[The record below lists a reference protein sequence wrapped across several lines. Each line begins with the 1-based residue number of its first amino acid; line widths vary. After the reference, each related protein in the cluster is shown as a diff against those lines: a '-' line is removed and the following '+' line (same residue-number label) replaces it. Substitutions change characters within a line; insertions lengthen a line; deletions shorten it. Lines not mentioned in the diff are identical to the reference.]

1 MNKKSETIE
10 NLINILKRWQFIE
23 DDSIRNT
30 TDIIKRSNNTI
41 VNVIMEIIRQDSVI
55 HRRIQQLIIDNYTQK
70 TIAIGRDQLN
80 EIWDLITEHD
90 EAERKT
96 IELANYALTQIDD
109 PIVKLLLEYLL
120 LDESKHDK
128 LLTDLE
134 KYKDSVYPEA
144 DVLPYV

>member
-10 NLINILKRWQFIE
+10 NMINILKRWQGIE

-30 TDIIKRSNNTI
+30 TEIIKRSNNSI
-41 VNVIMEIIRQDSVI
+41 VNIIMEIIRQDSVI
-55 HRRIQQLIIDNYTQK
+55 HRRIQQLIVDNYTK
-70 TIAIGRDQLN
+70 KPIAIDKDELT

-96 IELANYALTQIDD
+96 IELANYALAQIDE
-109 PIVKLLLEYLL
+109 PIVKFLLEYLL

>member
-10 NLINILKRWQFIE
+10 NLINILKRWQGIE

-30 TDIIKRSNNTI
+30 TEIIKRSNNSI
-41 VNVIMEIIRQDSVI
+41 VNIIMEIIRQDSVM
-55 HRRIQQLIIDNYTQK
+55 HRRIQQLIVDNYTK
-70 TIAIGRDQLN
+70 KPIAIDKDELT

-96 IELANYALTQIDD
+96 IELANYALAQIDE

>member
-10 NLINILKRWQFIE
+10 NLLNILKRWQGIE

-30 TDIIKRSNNTI
+30 TEIIKKSNNSV
-41 VNVIMEIIRQDSVI
+41 VNIIMEIIRQDSVM
-55 HRRIQQLIIDNYTQK
+55 HRKIQQLIVDNYTK
-70 TIAIGRDQLN
+70 KPIAIDREELT
-80 EIWDLITEHD
+80 EIWDLIVEHD

-96 IELANYALTQIDD
+96 IELANYALAQIDD

>member
-10 NLINILKRWQFIE
+10 NLINILKRWQSIE

-41 VNVIMEIIRQDSVI
+41 VNVIMEIIRQDSVM
-55 HRRIQQLIIDNYTQK
+55 HRRIQQLIIDNYTKK
-70 TIAIGRDQLN
+70 TIAMDRDQLN

>member
-10 NLINILKRWQFIE
+10 NLINILKRWQSIE

-30 TDIIKRSNNTI
+30 TDIIKKSNSTI
-41 VNVIMEIIRQDSVI
+41 VNVIMEIIRQDSVM
-55 HRRIQQLIIDNYTQK
+55 HRRIQQLIIDNYTKK
-70 TIAIGRDQLN
+70 TIAMDRDQLN

>member
-10 NLINILKRWQFIE
+10 NLINILKRWQGIE
-23 DDSIRNT
+23 DESIRNT
-30 TDIIKRSNNTI
+30 TEIIKRSNNSI
-41 VNVIMEIIRQDSVI
+41 VNIIMEIIRQDSVI
-55 HRRIQQLIIDNYTQK
+55 HRRIQQLIVDNYTK
-70 TIAIGRDQLN
+70 KPINIDREELT
-80 EIWDLITEHD
+80 EIWDLIVEHD

-96 IELANYALTQIDD
+96 IELANYALAQIDE
-109 PIVKLLLEYLL
+109 PIVKFLLEYLL